1 MKRNSFYYCS
11 KACQRDHWKIHKTVC
26 MKTRDPE
33 AANITAAALNGVGIF
48 ASGLAN
54 PGVAADQDNRAGHNP
69 AAKNPGKFTH
79 GQLQSIF
86 LLPFDFGQAAR
97 F

>member
-1 MKRNSFYYCS
+1 MKPTPTLHQCHPCKNMKRNSFYYCS

-48 ASGLAN
+48 ASGLAD
-54 PGVAADQDNRAGHNP
+54 PGV
-69 AAKNPGKFTH
+69 
-79 GQLQSIF
+79 
-86 LLPFDFGQAAR
+86 
-97 F
+97 